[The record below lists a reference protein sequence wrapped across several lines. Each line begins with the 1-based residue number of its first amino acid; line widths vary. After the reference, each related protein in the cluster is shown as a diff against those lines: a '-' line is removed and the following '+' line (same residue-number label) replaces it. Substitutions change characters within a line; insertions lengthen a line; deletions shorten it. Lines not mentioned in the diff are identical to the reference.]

1 MRWLFDTDHIVA
13 FLRNHSSIRSRIESL
28 PDEAELY
35 ISVITAAELFY
46 GAYGARETSRRVEE
60 VKRFLTDVDVLG
72 LDLEGAEIYGR
83 LKAELKTRGQLIPDN
98 DLYIA
103 SVAVR
108 HSLILLTGNTRHYE
122 RLPDLRVENWLR
134 SRE

>member
-28 PDEAELY
+28 PDEVELY

-60 VKRFLTDVDVLG
+60 VKRFLADVDVLG
-72 LDLEGAEIYGR
+72 LDLGGAEIYGR

-108 HSLILLTGNTRHYE
+108 HGLILLTGNTRHYE